1 MNHRTIEL
9 LLIQLEES
17 FSRSRSNIY
26 SDIKKETHFIE
37 LHELFL
43 AIKNSDY
50 TGKDI
55 QHYILL
61 KEILHYI
68 FTDLEYLDNS
78 TLNIIPYE
86 IVSCLGIALEDWVQ
100 KDNFIIVTSLSSKI
114 SQFYFE
120 TGASEEMFNNMNQIL
135 SSMYNLT
142 IRHRLIKICLPKVLS
157 RDYLSMVV
165 LYHELGHFVD
175 SELNITSKIYLK
187 KYNTLDI
194 YNYEE
199 MTFYKHTG
207 EYFAD
212 LFAAQYIEDASNLYL
227 NYIAYNQPDSN
238 SHPSTQKRIDVVDK
252 FLKEGKGTE
261 LEELNEVL
269 EKSGSPILKIRYSKI
284 ELNQSDFL
292 KLTPQKINNEQEL
305 HYIFKLGWEFWNNSD
320 ENVLNNFESRQKYHV
335 INNLIEKTISNYTI
349 KKIWDGASLKN

>member
-37 LHELFL
+37 LHDLFL
-43 AIKNSDY
+43 AIKISDY
-50 TGKDI
+50 TNKGI

-61 KEILHYI
+61 KDILNYI

-120 TGASEEMFNNMNQIL
+120 TGASEEVFNNMNQIL
-135 SSMYNLT
+135 STMYGLT
-142 IRHRLIKICLPKVLS
+142 IKHRLIKICLPKVLS

-187 KYNTLDI
+187 KFNKLEC

-199 MTFYKHTG
+199 LIFYKHTS

-212 LFAAQYIEDASNLYL
+212 LFASQYIDNASNLYL

-238 SHPSTQKRIDVVDK
+238 THPSTFKRIEVVNN
-252 FLKEGKGTE
+252 FLNGVNCEQQNMF
-261 LEELNEVL
+261 NEVL
-269 EKSGSPILKIRYSKI
+269 KQSGSATFKIRYTKI
-284 ELNQSDFL
+284 ELSKSDFL
-292 KLTPQKINNEQEL
+292 NLTPQKIISEQEL
-305 HYIFKLGWEFWNNSD
+305 HYIFKLGWDFWNSSD
-320 ENVLNNFESRQKYHV
+320 KNVLNNFESRQKYHV

-349 KKIWDGASLKN
+349 KRIWDGIS